1 MAKSILAKQPDGA
14 IQLTITIPVD
24 EVNKGYERAIVDIV
38 NNAEIDGFRKGKAPR
53 KLVEEKTDKAKV
65 YEKVLPD
72 IVPQAYIE
80 AVKEHS
86 LKPIVAP
93 KVELLKAKEGEDW
106 EIRATTCEEPIVDLG
121 DYKEKVKIALA
132 STKLWTP
139 DKKDADKEKTPEST
153 EDEKTQK
160 VIQALLDTVK
170 VEIPQIIIEEEVN
183 RSVASLISQTNSM
196 GLTIDQYLASIGKTP
211 ESVRKEYI
219 DKTMANYKMQ
229 FALDKIAGNE
239 KIEVTDQEIED
250 LIKVSGDE
258 NLKKEMENPMQK
270 AYIKGLIARR
280 KTLEFLTKLII

>member
-1 MAKSILAKQPDGA
+1 MAKSIFAKQPDGA

-24 EVNKGYERAIVDIV
+24 EVNKGYERAIVEIV

-53 KLVEEKTDKAKV
+53 KLVEEKTDKSKI
-65 YEKVLPD
+65 YEKVLQD
-72 IVPQAYIE
+72 IIPKAYVE

-86 LKPIVAP
+86 LKPILSP

-106 EIRATTCEEPIVDLG
+106 EIRATTCEEPIIELG
-121 DYKEKVKIALA
+121 DYKDKVKTALA
-132 STKLWTP
+132 SGKLWTP
-139 DKKDADKEKTPEST
+139 DKKDAEKEKNPESA

-160 VIQALLDTVK
+160 VIQAILDTVK
-170 VEIPQIIIEEEVN
+170 IEIPQIIIEEEVN
-183 RSVASLISQTNSM
+183 RSVASLINQTNSM

-211 ESVRKEYI
+211 ESIREEYSQ
-219 DKTMANYKMQ
+219 KTMANYKMQ

-258 NLKKEMENPMQK
+258 NLKIEMENPMQK